1 MDIIAGINQKGG
13 VGKTML
19 ILNIAGAAVAQGL
32 KPLVIDLDPQGSAS
46 AWAARRAKTIKPD
59 ANGDI
64 WPAVIDCQ
72 PHRLP
77 AVLEQ
82 AAQTGIDLVI
92 IDTPGKAEQTA
103 LAAARAADII
113 FVPCRPSKFDTD
125 PIRTTQ
131 DILKLAGDKPSFA
144 ILNAIPATGTRHEKS
159 FDDIRALGL
168 PLCPHTVGNRVAFLD
183 AGDKG
188 LTVIEFDP
196 KGQGAQEVLQVY
208 SYTRSILGKLKPQRK
223 GKAAHG

>member
-19 ILNIAGAAVAQGL
+19 ILNIAGAAHAKGL

-46 AWAARRAKTIKPD
+46 AWAARRAQTIKPD

-82 AAQTGIDLVI
+82 AGDNGIDLAI

-125 PIRTTQ
+125 PIKTTQ
-131 DILKLAGDKPSFA
+131 DILKLAGDKPSYA
-144 ILNAIPATGTRHEKS
+144 ILNAIPPTANPHEKS
-159 FDDIRALGL
+159 FDDIRQFDL
-168 PLCPHTVGNRVAFLD
+168 PICPHTIGNRVVFLD
-183 AGDKG
+183 AANKG
-188 LTVIEFDP
+188 LTVMEIDP
-196 KGQGAQEVLQVY
+196 KGQGTQEILQVY
-208 SYTRSILGKLKPQRK
+208 SYTLRILGKLKSPKK